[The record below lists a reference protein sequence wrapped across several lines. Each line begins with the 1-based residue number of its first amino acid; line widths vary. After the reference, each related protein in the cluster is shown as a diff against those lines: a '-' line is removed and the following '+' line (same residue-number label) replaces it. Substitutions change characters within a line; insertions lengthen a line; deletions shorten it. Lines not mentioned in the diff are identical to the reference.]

1 MAGLRSDDLN
11 TTKRCRV
18 FDRLLSHYFTL
29 RLSFE
34 IFRKSPETSV
44 KCVIKVTSS
53 TAHEREREKAGKLIL
68 SFFAKKIEKTFKKF
82 YILSCAAASAATKS

>member
-1 MAGLRSDDLN
+1 MAMWRALDQIDLN

-53 TAHEREREKAGKLIL
+53 TAHERERESRKVDLV
-68 SFFAKKIEKTFKKF
+68 FFCKKN
-82 YILSCAAASAATKS
+82 